1 MAAIKNPEKPK
12 KPSKPYQHSGPI
24 TQLWQLGGPLGRPR
38 AFKTAEELQAQCVEY
53 FKWCDA
59 NPLLED
65 KLVTFQ
71 GMATHEDVKKLRAY
85 TLGGLELYLGIS
97 AQTWI
102 RYRNDENEDYRKVC
116 NWAEKTIYQQKF
128 AGAAADLLNPVII
141 ARDLGLKDTVQQEV
155 TSPDGSMSP
164 SKELSDEELKKE
176 LERRGLPAN
185 LLQE

>member
-1 MAAIKNPEKPK
+1 MAAKKNTEKPK
-12 KPSKPYQHSGPI
+12 KPYVHEGPI
-24 TQLWQLGGPLGRPR
+24 TQLWQLGGPVGRPR
-38 AFKTAEELQAQCVEY
+38 TIATAEELEEKCVEY

-59 NPLLED
+59 NPLQEQ
-65 KLVTFQ
+65 KLVSFQ
-71 GMATHEDVKKLRAY
+71 GVSTRENVNKLRAY
-85 TLGGLELYLGIS
+85 TIGGLHLYLGVS
-97 AQTWI
+97 DTTWG
-102 RYRNDENEDYRKVC
+102 RYRDGTMGDTYREIC
-116 NWAEKTIYQQKF
+116 RWAEKCIYQQKF